1 MSASRPKSPRRNTRP
16 RKERHIVVRSVRR
29 DPPDLKLLARAL
41 VEIVLDDLEKKTG
54 VRPKV
59 PPPPGEKHY

>member
-1 MSASRPKSPRRNTRP
+1 
-16 RKERHIVVRSVRR
+16 VRSVRR